1 MVKMQGNA
9 CKSAIRALFS
19 RTERFRPRYTLTY
32 RLRGML
38 YLVIVRSSPKTSR
51 PEAHTTTTE
60 LEGLKLSR
68 SQDPGPYIHIYNLSL
83 YESIYRF
90 LGSGLT
96 LIPITKQSY
105 FYRNSTGHSSRL
117 ALQCDFISFT
127 SLTHF

>member
-51 PEAHTTTTE
+51 PEPQLNWKA
-60 LEGLKLSR
+60 SS
-68 SQDPGPYIHIYNLSL
+68 SQDLKTQDHIYTSITYHFMNQSIDSLGLSL
-83 YESIYRF
+83 
-90 LGSGLT
+90 
-96 LIPITKQSY
+96 
-105 FYRNSTGHSSRL
+105 H
-117 ALQCDFISFT
+117 
-127 SLTHF
+127 